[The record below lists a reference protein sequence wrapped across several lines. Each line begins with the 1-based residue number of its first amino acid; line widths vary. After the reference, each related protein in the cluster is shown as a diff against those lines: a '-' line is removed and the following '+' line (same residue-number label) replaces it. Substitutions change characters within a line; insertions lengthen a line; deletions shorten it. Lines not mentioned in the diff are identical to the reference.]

1 MGMVMVSQGGVL
13 LITLA
18 DLKKNQMML
27 MIQVTTV

>member
-1 MGMVMVSQGGVL
+1 MVMVSQGGVL